1 MEVSPLK
8 RIGEP
13 KKVNQRTWEDVD
25 MAFISNLQ
33 VFHMNIKVYTHI
45 NE

>member
-8 RIGEP
+8 CIGEP
-13 KKVNQRTWEDVD
+13 KKANQRTWEDVD
-25 MAFISNLQ
+25 MFSLKPSGISYEYKDI
-33 VFHMNIKVYTHI
+33 HTHI